1 VWIIDKLRAMWR
13 GRQTQEQRD
22 AATVRALR
30 VSGVRIGERCRI
42 YSRNFSTEPFLV
54 SIGDDTCI
62 AGGVTFLTHDGAA
75 RLLAGR
81 RPGLQ
86 KVGRI
91 TVGNGC
97 FIGQN
102 AIILPGTSIG
112 SGSVVGAGAVVAG
125 LLPDNSLV
133 VGNPA
138 RVVGRASLYLE
149 RLIRHPDA
157 IDSYGLP
164 EPERRAMIL
173 RHFEAKDREP
183 AIEAGD

>member
-1 VWIIDKLRAMWR
+1 MWIVEKLRAWWR
-13 GRQTQEQRD
+13 GRQTFEERD

-30 VSGVRIGERCRI
+30 ASGVRIGERCRI
-42 YSRNFSTEPFLV
+42 YSRSFSTEPYLV
-54 SIGDDTCI
+54 SIGDDTAI
-62 AGGVTFLTHDGAA
+62 AGGVSFVTHDGAA
-75 RLLAGR
+75 RLLKER

-86 KVGRI
+86 KLGRI
-91 TVGNGC
+91 TIGNSC

-125 LLPDNSLV
+125 AIPENSLV

-157 IDSYGLP
+157 IDSFGLP
-164 EPERRAMIL
+164 EAERREMIL
-173 RHFEAKDREP
+173 RHFAEQDRL
-183 AIEAGD
+183 ASAGAGD